1 MFNKNGKTDTLFF
14 DGGGAIFTSFKGI
27 FMNKEGVFRVEAL
40 ADSCGW
46 EISHKQYTRLQEQYH
61 ELLKFEI
68 GVLRRQLCSLEDHY
82 HRWALTT
89 PHERYQ
95 MFWANQTEELKRNR
109 TPHLLSKFIPLKV
122 IAQYLSM
129 TPQMLSVLR
138 RREVE
143 NRRKHEG

>member
-1 MFNKNGKTDTLFF
+1 
-14 DGGGAIFTSFKGI
+14 
-27 FMNKEGVFRVEAL
+27 MNKEGVFRVEAL

-109 TPHLLSKFIPLKV
+109 TPHLLSKFIQLKV

-143 NRRKHEG
+143 NRRKNEG